1 MRYFK
6 SLFHGVVFAVGIVAT
21 LVVAVTLESDV
32 TLTGYGQGDL
42 VRYLQNVRD
51 NVNEMTTD
59 HATNKTTM
67 DENRTAILELIDD
80 HDTNQTHLANLK
92 TLVNS
97 VRNMFLNKPLDPW
110 NGEVVSNFDVR
121 NGDAMV
127 VVVAGKPI
135 LVTTD
140 QVFDTGTSTVV
151 TTNEYWAAAVL
162 SVDGASATPAT
173 SVVWGAENVAE
184 AGAITNLASVTPGQA
199 IVVGYITV
207 RAAAAQDWVA
217 GTDAITTGTG
227 GQVAQNTNYYNISN
241 IGNTAIG
248 SAVSTS
254 EAAALSAGDPTASAA
269 TLTNSTALTL
279 SGG

>member
-1 MRYFK
+1 MRYLK
-6 SLFHGVVFAVGIVAT
+6 SLFHGVAFTVGIVAT

-59 HATNKTTM
+59 HATNKTTI
-67 DENRTAILELIDD
+67 DENRTAIMELIDD
-80 HDTNQTHLANLK
+80 HDTNQTHLANIK
-92 TLVNS
+92 ALVNS

-110 NGEVVSNFDVR
+110 NGEIVSNFDVR

-151 TTNEYWAAAVL
+151 TTDEFWAAAVL
-162 SVDGASATPAT
+162 SVDGASATPTT
-173 SVVWGAENVAE
+173 SVDWGAENVAE
-184 AGAITNLASVTPGQA
+184 AGAITNLASVTAGKA

-207 RAAAAQDWVA
+207 HAKASEDFVA
-217 GTDAITTGTG
+217 GTDALTTGTG
-227 GQVAQNTNYYNISN
+227 GQVAQATNYYNISN
-241 IGNTAIG
+241 VGDASVGVAI
-248 SAVSTS
+248 STS
-254 EAAALSAGDPTASAA
+254 ASPA
-269 TLTNSTALTL
+269 LTNSTALTL